1 MTMRLRRVGL
11 MVALLVMTAC
21 TSGGAVATTDPT
33 TTSAP
38 PTSAPSTTTVLT
50 TTTTVLTTGPTPT
63 TVLDTDSAK
72 VLDTDEAKIFI
83 AHAFF
88 DARNAYDVEAATA
101 LIGPEDHVHDE
112 RDFITGVD
120 MYPALFEW
128 LRATGW
134 KWTDDEC
141 RMNRGSGQY
150 NVSCSYY
157 VENAWSRAMGLSP
170 VEDGVDFEIYGPM
183 YWVPDFKVDQDDSA
197 SGRGGQNAQMVEV
210 WEMVTDW
217 IRANHPSDA
226 GEMINEDGSAPVL
239 DARSIDLWR
248 MYTQEFVEFHTP

>member
-1 MTMRLRRVGL
+1 MTMRLRRAGL
-11 MVALLVMTAC
+11 VALLVITAC
-21 TSGGAVATTDPT
+21 ESGEAVATTELTSTNVST
-33 TTSAP
+33 TIA
-38 PTSAPSTTTVLT
+38 ASTTTVL
-50 TTTTVLTTGPTPT
+50 G
-63 TVLDTDSAK
+63 TDSAK

-88 DARNAYDVEAATA
+88 DGRNAYDVEAATA

-120 MYPALFEW
+120 MYRALFEW

-141 RMNRGSGQY
+141 RVTDSSQY
-150 NVSCSYY
+150 NVICSYH

-183 YWVPDFKVDQDDSA
+183 YWVPDFKVNQDDSA
-197 SGRGGQNAQMVEV
+197 SGRGGSNAKMVEV
-210 WEMVTDW
+210 WETVTDW
-217 IRANHPSDA
+217 IRANHPIDVR
-226 GEMINEDGSAPVL
+226 EMISEDGSAPNL

-248 MYTQEFVEFHTP
+248 LYTQEFVEFHTP